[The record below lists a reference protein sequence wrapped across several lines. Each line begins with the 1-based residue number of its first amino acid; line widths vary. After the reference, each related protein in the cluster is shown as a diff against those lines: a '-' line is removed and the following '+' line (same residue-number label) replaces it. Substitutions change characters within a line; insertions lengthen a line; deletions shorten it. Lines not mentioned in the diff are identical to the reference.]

1 MMHLA
6 ATQSELLDAIDDEL
20 REAASDGEEPDF
32 EMVAEQL
39 SVSRYTLQTRVR
51 RLKRA
56 LATSASWTELPAVAA
71 RQGVW
76 GLDTAR

>member
-1 MMHLA
+1 MPYLA
-6 ATQSELLDAIDDEL
+6 ATQSELLDAIDEEL
-20 REAASDGEEPDF
+20 RGAARDGEEPDF

-39 SVSRYTLQTRVR
+39 GVSRYTLQTRVR

-56 LATSASWTELPAVAA
+56 LATRATWTELPSVAA

-76 GLDTAR
+76 GLDAAR

>member
-1 MMHLA
+1 MPYLA
-6 ATQSELLDAIDDEL
+6 ETQRELLDAIEL
-20 REAASDGEEPDF
+20 ELLDAARDREEPDF

-39 SVSRYTLQTRVR
+39 GVSRYTLQTRVR

-56 LATSASWTELPAVAA
+56 LATREAWTELPGVAV

-76 GLDTAR
+76 GLDRA

>member
-1 MMHLA
+1 MTYLA
-6 ATQSELLDAIDDEL
+6 ATQSELLDAIDAEL
-20 REAASDGEEPDF
+20 RGAAADGEEPDF

-39 SVSRYTLQTRVR
+39 AVSRYTLQTRVR
-51 RLKRA
+51 RLRRA
-56 LATSASWTELPAVAA
+56 LATNAGWTDLPAVAA